1 MLAESS
7 RIRSF
12 AAVLSAAAL
21 LLVPACGGD
30 QTKPRSQVDPPMG
43 AHAAPHWDYDAEGP
57 DHWAELDQE
66 FVTCKSGHEQSPIDL
81 PGHTRLDPV
90 EHITLDYGTVPTLRL
105 VNTGHAVQANL
116 QAGNGNRLV
125 AEGVP
130 HELTQFHFHLP
141 SEHTVD
147 GAGTTMELHLV
158 HKSSAGKTAV
168 LGVLMQATD
177 GPSAFDSMLT
187 APPEVTDA
195 ETTVEGAVDL
205 RTLLPADLDQ
215 FRYQGSLTTPPCSEG
230 VSWTVLEHPVPVA
243 TADADRYRILFAH
256 SNRPIQPLNGRSVT
270 LAGG

>member
-1 MLAESS
+1 
-7 RIRSF
+7 
-12 AAVLSAAAL
+12 
-21 LLVPACGGD
+21 
-30 QTKPRSQVDPPMG
+30 MG